1 MKLSNAKKYITD
13 YDSPKPN
20 DEIIMLFSIII
31 GLILG
36 RLIYLLIILDTCL
49 SERFN
54 RYFWYFILLIR
65 ETIQRRI

>member
-1 MKLSNAKKYITD
+1 MKLPNAKKYIAD
-13 YDSPKPN
+13 YDSPNPN

-49 SERFN
+49 SE
-54 RYFWYFILLIR
+54 
-65 ETIQRRI
+65 

>member
-1 MKLSNAKKYITD
+1 MKLSNAKKYIAD
-13 YDSPKPN
+13 YDNPKPN

-49 SERFN
+49 NE
-54 RYFWYFILLIR
+54 
-65 ETIQRRI
+65 

>member
-1 MKLSNAKKYITD
+1 MKLSNAKKYIAD
-13 YDSPKPN
+13 YDSSKPN

-49 SERFN
+49 SE
-54 RYFWYFILLIR
+54 
-65 ETIQRRI
+65 

>member
-1 MKLSNAKKYITD
+1 MKLPNAKKYIAD
-13 YDSPKPN
+13 YDDSPKPN

-49 SERFN
+49 SE
-54 RYFWYFILLIR
+54 
-65 ETIQRRI
+65 

>member
-1 MKLSNAKKYITD
+1 MKLSNAKKYIAD
-13 YDSPKPN
+13 YEVQKPN

-49 SERFN
+49 SE
-54 RYFWYFILLIR
+54 
-65 ETIQRRI
+65 